1 MVRMACS
8 GCLGYSG
15 WLTGLVGEII
25 EVTRCYCHDSD
36 CDSVSTY

>member
-8 GCLGYSG
+8 GYSGYSG
-15 WLTGLVGEII
+15 WLTGLVGEIM
-25 EVTRCYCHDSD
+25 EVRRCYCHDSD